1 MSANELLKPMQS
13 AMERACPEPPEQ
25 IDLTFRPMFGG
36 MGVYAHGRIFASLS
50 DVGLA
55 LKLAAEHQSAL
66 LDNEPEAKR
75 LQYTPDMPP
84 SREYI
89 VIPPAIVDDAD
100 RLGAWMERSIDYV
113 KTLPIK
119 KPKSKKAKS

>member
-1 MSANELLKPMQS
+1 MSTYDLFQPTIA
-13 AMERACPEPPEQ
+13 AMERACPEPPES

-36 MGVYAHGRIFASLS
+36 MGVYAHGRIFATLS

-55 LKLAAEHQSAL
+55 LKLPAEHQDEILAQ
-66 LDNEPEAKR
+66 PEAKR
-75 LQYTPDMPP
+75 LQYEPSMPP

-89 VIPPAIVDDAD
+89 VIPPAIVADASQ
-100 RLGAWMERSIDYV
+100 LEVWMDRSIEYV

-119 KPKSKKAKS
+119 KKAAKKKG

>member
-1 MSANELLKPMQS
+1 MSVQELFKPTIA
-13 AMERACPEPPEQ
+13 AMERACPAPPEE

-55 LKLAAEHQSAL
+55 LKLPVEHQGAL
-66 LDNEPEAKR
+66 LDEPGAKR
-75 LQYTPDMPP
+75 LQYDPSMPP

-89 VIPPAIVDDAD
+89 VVPPAIVEDSP
-100 RLGAWMERSIDYV
+100 RLEAWMERSIEYV

-119 KPKSKKAKS
+119 KKTAKKKG